1 MEPNYILK
9 FDETCFVPQKSKTS
23 WISKVAGAVLVMLL
37 VFSFIFRVNM
47 FAKMS
52 VTALVLL
59 FWVIIK
65 FKEPDEAVPSP
76 IELRFYEDYLIIY
89 REKDYAGRNKVW
101 KEIRK
106 HMYSDITDCKY
117 LKSKATKRIHIYGD
131 FYIKRW
137 KYNKDGSLQSTPIMD
152 KTITK
157 GLTFF
162 STMLTDVDV
171 VSEIEAHS
179 PIKVRIEE

>member
-9 FDETCFVPQKSKTS
+9 FDETCFIPQESKTS
-23 WISKVAGAVLVMLL
+23 WISKIAGAVLVLLL

-52 VTALVLL
+52 VAALVLL

-65 FKEPDEAVPSP
+65 NFPSDEAVPFP
-76 IELRFYEDYLIIY
+76 VELRFYEDCLVIY
-89 REKDYAGRNKVW
+89 REKHYAGKNKVW
-101 KEIRK
+101 KEIAK
-106 HMYSDITDCKY
+106 YMYLDISDCKY
-117 LKSKATKRIHIYGD
+117 LKNKSTKRIHIYGD
-131 FYIKRW
+131 FYLKRW
-137 KYNKDGSLQSTPIMD
+137 KYNKDGSLQSAPIMD

-157 GLTFF
+157 GMTFF

-171 VSEIEAHS
+171 AGEIEAHS
-179 PIKVRIEE
+179 PIKVRIEG